1 VLHSVFFHSLG
12 IEYRGQKID
21 LIIIIIIINIF
32 VWRHKVVTSEALGP
46 GSVLLRSGKRESSGE
61 EECL

>member
-1 VLHSVFFHSLG
+1 MLTYLTTNPTTTLTPLLLIV
-12 IEYRGQKID
+12 
-21 LIIIIIIINIF
+21 IIIKAFI
-32 VWRHKVVTSEALGP
+32 WRHKVGTSEALGP